1 MCQLFSKHTIM
12 CHFDEMKLFH
22 SICPTF
28 LEEYQYLDEASLTLC
43 TKVGLAT
50 THFSTIGVY
59 HYRIADSPA
68 EFNTCS
74 VIVNPGPKVGKLP
87 QISGK

>member
-1 MCQLFSKHTIM
+1 MARSYILLSLII
-12 CHFDEMKLFH
+12 E
-22 SICPTF
+22 IV
-28 LEEYQYLDEASLTLC
+28 QYLDDESLTLC

-68 EFNTCS
+68 DFNTCS
-74 VIVNPGPKVGKLP
+74 IIVNPGPKVRSLILTCTNSP
-87 QISGK
+87 

>member
-1 MCQLFSKHTIM
+1 MF
-12 CHFDEMKLFH
+12 
-22 SICPTF
+22 
-28 LEEYQYLDEASLTLC
+28 QYLDGESLTLC

-59 HYRIADSPA
+59 QYRIADSPA

-74 VIVNPGPKVGKLP
+74 VIVNPGPKVGNLAICVIVNP
-87 QISGK
+87 GPRVG